1 MHIPEIP
8 AQRGLGM
15 KIPEIPAQRK
25 FDQQRATPTLTLTKT
40 VCHAHKPPKTVAVV
54 GSTLR
59 SATPTLTPTNR
70 PKLWLL
76 QF

>member
-25 FDQQRATPTLTLTKT
+25 FDQQRATPTLTLTNN
-40 VCHAHKPPKTVAVV
+40 VP
-54 GSTLR
+54 
-59 SATPTLTPTNR
+59 R
-70 PKLWLL
+70 PL
-76 QF
+76 